1 MPRMSKVIMIYN
13 SNAIGQN
20 LKGGRSVKS
29 RICTVSL
36 TGQISV
42 TGQKPVFDHGH
53 AVTRPSRM
61 YALK

>member
-29 RICTVSL
+29 ILYSYWNLITLSYINL
-36 TGQISV
+36 IKLS
-42 TGQKPVFDHGH
+42 GH
-53 AVTRPSRM
+53 NSH
-61 YALK
+61 